1 MSAPVNGALGGSD
14 RAARGEERMLNSM
27 QQPEAGRAPAPAELE
42 RTKPEA
48 REAPPREASP
58 REAPPMDRPPAAR
71 PRAQAAPTEITVTEL
86 AWSLLRRR
94 WTLLAVAGL
103 VVGLAG
109 LFLFLAPRV
118 WESAVLIQVEGR
130 SGPVAG
136 FQDLAALFEQGT
148 PTEGEMRIMKSRP
161 LLETVVDDLGLD
173 LEVRPRTLPV
183 VGAAVARRYT
193 GTEPASAPAGLE
205 RWAWGGERLR
215 VSRLTVPRALLDRP
229 LTLTALPGGRY
240 RLASEDGAVLVEGE
254 VGQAVEAADRGV
266 AVRVAEL
273 TARPGTAFELLKKP
287 RLEIVEGLQQDLRI
301 SEQGTETGLV
311 EVRLAGRDPVRVAA
325 ALEAIAAGYLRQ
337 NVERTSAEAA
347 NTLAVLEK
355 QLPVLK
361 ASVDLAERSLNAFQ
375 RRNGTVNLSL
385 EGQTMLQRIVEIDRT
400 IAESEIR
407 ASELT
412 QRYADRHPDVAVLA
426 ETARRLQAQ
435 RAAMEARLRTLPD
448 LELEAA
454 RLTRQA
460 TVATELYLS
469 VLNRTEELR
478 IAKSRW
484 IGNARVL
491 EHAAVPYRP
500 TSPKPGLVL
509 TLGVLLGLVAGA
521 ASALARDA
529 AKRGVA
535 DPDELESGTGLDV
548 FATIPRSATQR
559 KLARRAKREAQPA
572 LAIAK
577 PTDPAVEDLR
587 DLRTSVQ
594 FALRQARNNV
604 VGVSGL
610 APGAGK
616 SFVSVNLAHLLAA
629 AEGRVLL
636 VDADLRRGDLHRQF
650 GVEAQP
656 GLADVLSGAV
666 QADAVIRQTAVPN
679 LDLLTAGSLPANP
692 GELLAGGRLQQ
703 LLAEVGRRYGVVVVD
718 TPPIL
723 SVADSALVGRHAGL
737 NLLVIRAGV
746 HSTDEISF
754 ALRRLS
760 RGGVLVRGAVLNDL
774 RPSMARYG
782 RSGRYRRYEL
792 DPRRAEAPSTTT
804 AH

>member
-48 REAPPREASP
+48 REAPPREV
-58 REAPPMDRPPAAR
+58 PPMDRPPAAR
-71 PRAQAAPTEITVTEL
+71 RRAEATPTEITVTEV

-130 SGPVAG
+130 SSPVAG
-136 FQDLAALFEQGT
+136 FQDLAALFQQGT

-161 LLETVVDDLGLD
+161 LLETVVDELGLD
-173 LEVRPRTLPV
+173 VEVRPRALPL

-193 GTEPASAPAGLE
+193 GPAPARAPAGLG
-205 RWAWGGERLR
+205 RWAWGGEKLR
-215 VSRLTVPRALLDRP
+215 VERLTLPDALLDAP
-229 LTLTALPGGRY
+229 LTLTALEDGRF
-240 RLASEDGAVLVEGE
+240 RLATADGEVLVDGE
-254 VGQAVEAADRGV
+254 VGKTAAGARGV
-266 AVRVAEL
+266 ELRVSEL
-273 TARPGTAFELLKKP
+273 TARAGTGFEVVKKP
-287 RLEIVEGLQQDLRI
+287 RIEVVEVLQQALRI
-301 SEQGTETGLV
+301 TEQGTDTGLV
-311 EVRLAGRDPVRVAA
+311 EVRLAGRDAVRVPAT
-325 ALEAIAAGYLRQ
+325 LEAIAAGYLRQ

-347 NTLAVLEK
+347 NTLGVLEK

-361 ASVDLAERSLNAFQ
+361 SSVELAERSLNAFQ

-385 EGQTMLQRIVEIDRT
+385 EGQTMLQRIVEIDRA
-400 IAESEIR
+400 IAEGEIR
-407 ASELT
+407 ATELT
-412 QRYADRHPDVAVLA
+412 HRYADRHPDVSVLA
-426 ETARRLQAQ
+426 DTAKRLQGQ

-509 TLGVLLGLVAGA
+509 TLGALLGLVAGA
-521 ASALARDA
+521 AAALGRDA
-529 AKRGVA
+529 AKRGVS
-535 DPDELESGTGLDV
+535 DPDELETGTGLDV
-548 FATIPRSATQR
+548 FATIPRSAAQR

-572 LAIAK
+572 LAVAK
-577 PTDPAVEDLR
+577 PADPAVEDLR

-594 FALRQARNNV
+594 FAMRQSRNNV

-656 GLADVLSGAV
+656 GLSDVLSGEA
-666 QADAVIRQTAVPN
+666 QPDAVIRATATPN
-679 LDLLTAGSLPANP
+679 LDLLPAGSLPKNP

-703 LLAEVGRRYGVVVVD
+703 LLADLGRRYGVVVVD

-737 NLLVIRAGV
+737 NLLVIRAGA
-746 HSTDEISF
+746 HSAEEISF

-792 DPRRAEAPSTTT
+792 DPRRTEAPSTTT